1 MYRDLVTRYAPISL
15 VEERRLIRLAKRG
28 CEKSEKEIVLRHVN
42 FVMFRIRRKLFPEY
56 LRKFGEDLLEESILV
71 LYQKV
76 RTYNLRYYDK
86 NGNFKPVK
94 FASYIWKRIDGH
106 IIDFLNEQSKREKFE
121 RKQVQTELACYAEGG
136 EWDARMIGEEKLD

>member
-1 MYRDLVTRYAPISL
+1 MYRDLATRYAPISL
-15 VEERRLIRLAKRG
+15 TEERCLIRLAKHG
-28 CEKSEKEIVLRHVN
+28 CEKSAKELVLRHVS
-42 FVMFRIRRKLFPEY
+42 FVIFRIRKKLFPEY

-94 FASYIWKRIDGH
+94 FASYIWKRIDG
-106 IIDFLNEQSKREKFE
+106 FLTDSVKKEIRREKLTSE
-121 RKQVQTELACYAEGG
+121 RELDPRLPHKGAASP
-136 EWDARMIGEEKLD
+136 KLAGMTP